1 MDKFP
6 EIYNPSRLNQE
17 EAENMN
23 RLITNNE
30 IELLIKKGS
39 QQTKVLD
46 QIVSQVNF

>member
-6 EIYNPSRLNQE
+6 EIYNPSRPNQE

-30 IELLIKKGS
+30 IELLIKKVPNKQKS
-39 QQTKVLD
+39 
-46 QIVSQVNF
+46 